1 MDVLSH
7 LADGFSTATLPVNLL
22 LAFLGALVG
31 TLIGVLPGI
40 GPITG
45 VAILLPLT
53 FALGL
58 TPASSLILLAGIYYG
73 AMYGGSTTSIL
84 LNVPGETASVVTTLD
99 GYQMARQGRAGSALA
114 VAAVGSFF
122 AGTISVVGLM
132 LFAPLL
138 SQLAIRFGPAEYF
151 VLMVFALSLISAL
164 AGENVFKA
172 LIAGVFGLML
182 GTVGLDPSSGI
193 ERFTF
198 GQLKLTDGIDFLVV
212 AIGLFAVSE
221 VIAMLEDGEAKAIK
235 LERAGR
241 VWLTAKEFAFSFWSI
256 IRGSFI
262 GFFIGTLPGA
272 GASISS
278 FVSYTFEKKIS
289 DRDKTFGKGDIR
301 GVAGPE
307 SANNAASGGA
317 LIPLLTL
324 GVPGSGTTAVLLGGL
339 ISMNVTPG
347 PLLFEQR
354 PEIVW
359 ALIASMYIGNVMLL
373 VLNLPLVSIFVKLL
387 TVPRYILVPS
397 VVVLSYIGVY
407 AVNNSPFDILL
418 MTAFGVVG
426 YVMRRLDFPLA
437 PVILGLVLGSLME
450 TNLRRALTL
459 SDGDWSVFVS
469 SPITLV
475 LWVVALVV
483 LIAPLM
489 FDRVRAVRSQ
499 VSDPTAEL

>member
-99 GYQMARQGRAGSALA
+99 GYQMAQQGRAGSALA

-138 SQLAIRFGPAEYF
+138 SQLAISFGPAEYF

-221 VIAMLEDGEAKAIK
+221 VIAMLEDGGAKAVK
-235 LERAGR
+235 LERARR
-241 VWLTAKEFAFSFWSI
+241 VWLTAKEFTFSFWSI

>member
-7 LADGFSTATLPVNLL
+7 LADGFSTAALPVNLL

-138 SQLAIRFGPAEYF
+138 SQLAIKFGPAEYF

-241 VWLTAKEFAFSFWSI
+241 VWLTAKEFVFSFWSI

-272 GASISS
+272 GASIAS

-450 TNLRRALTL
+450 SNLRRALTL
-459 SDGDWSVFVS
+459 SDGDWSAFVS
-469 SPITLV
+469 SPITIV